1 MQFPACWGLP
11 CSDREGFQPK
21 EKPTT
26 QSLAM
31 KESGKM
37 DIVIIETIKN
47 FIKQIPLG
55 KTLGTSHYEEGR
67 TPERAR
73 TEVSSR

>member
-11 CSDREGFQPK
+11 CSDREGFKPK
-21 EKPTT
+21 TT

-37 DIVIIETIKN
+37 DIVILEK
-47 FIKQIPLG
+47 
-55 KTLGTSHYEEGR
+55 
-67 TPERAR
+67 
-73 TEVSSR
+73 